1 MIRAQPQQNY
11 GRRLI
16 AKRPTMIS
24 LKINGVERSLERPTP
39 LPRFLEEQNL
49 HTRLIA
55 VEHNGHII
63 PRDRFN
69 DVVLQ
74 EGDTVEI
81 VHMMAG
87 GSISSD
93 WGSRAAA

>member
-1 MIRAQPQQNY
+1 
-11 GRRLI
+11 
-16 AKRPTMIS
+16 
-24 LKINGVERSLERPTP
+24 
-39 LPRFLEEQNL
+39 
-49 HTRLIA
+49 
-55 VEHNGHII
+55 
-63 PRDRFN
+63 
-69 DVVLQ
+69 VVLQ